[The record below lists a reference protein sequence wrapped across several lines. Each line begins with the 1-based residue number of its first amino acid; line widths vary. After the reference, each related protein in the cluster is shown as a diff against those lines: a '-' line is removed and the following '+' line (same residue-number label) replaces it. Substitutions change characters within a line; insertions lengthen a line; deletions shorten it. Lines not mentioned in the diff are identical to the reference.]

1 MLSKV
6 GQVMERVNG
15 NVLAVAVA
23 VIVVTA
29 GFVLVPSDD
38 ETKTVTAHFSRAV
51 SIYKGSQVRIL
62 GVPVGT
68 VTAVVPEGNSVRVE
82 MEYDAEHKVPAD
94 AQAVIVTPTLVADR
108 FVQLTPAY
116 TQGAVM
122 ENGADIELADTGT
135 PVELDRI
142 YSSLRDL
149 SEALGPNG
157 VNKDGSLDTL
167 LHAGTGALEGQ
178 GRRGNQMILDL
189 STAAQTFGEGSGELF
204 GTVRQLSEFTTVL
217 AENDA
222 VVSRFIRDLAGASDQ
237 LSGERQELR
246 AALAAL
252 ASAVSEV
259 EAFVKDNKGQLNGN
273 VKAIAEVAGVLAK
286 EQDSLALALEK
297 GPLGAGNLAIA
308 FDNPTGSIG
317 GRIAIGP
324 NADDTD
330 GFLCAVVKNA
340 RVPNSKLA
348 CDIFEAL
355 LERLPDGTFPPGGDD
370 SDLPLPGA
378 GSSSRLGGSAPAT
391 SLHELLGGRP

>member
-1 MLSKV
+1 MLA
-6 GQVMERVNG
+6 RVNG
-15 NVLAVAVA
+15 RAMAVAVA
-23 VIVVTA
+23 VILLAATF
-29 GFVLVPSDD
+29 FVFRSDP

-51 SIYKGSQVRIL
+51 SIYEGSQVRIL

-82 MEYDAEHKVPAD
+82 MEYAAEHDVPAN
-94 AQAVIVTPTLVADR
+94 AKAVIVTPTLVADR

-116 TQGAVM
+116 TKGPVM
-122 ENGADIELADTGT
+122 EDGADIALSRTGT

-149 SEALGPNG
+149 SDALGPNG

-167 LHAGTGALEGQ
+167 LAAGTRSLEGQ
-178 GRRGNQMILDL
+178 GLRGNRMILDM
-189 STAAQTFGEGSGELF
+189 SRAAETFGRGSGELF

-222 VVSRFIRDLAGASDQ
+222 VVSRFIRDLSGASAQ
-237 LSGERQELR
+237 LSGEREELR

-259 EAFVKDNKGQLNGN
+259 ETFVRQNRGRLSGN
-273 VKAIAEVAGVLAK
+273 VEAIADVAGTLAK
-286 EQDSLALALEK
+286 EKESLALALEK
-297 GPLGAGNLAIA
+297 GPLGAGNLALA
-308 FDNPTGSIG
+308 YDVPTGSIG
-317 GRIAIGP
+317 GRIAVGP

-340 RVPNSKLA
+340 RVPNAKLA

-355 LERLPDGTFPPGGDD
+355 LERLPDNQFPPGED
-370 SDLPLPGA
+370 GA
-378 GSSSRLGGSAPAT
+378 ERPVGGSELQLGSSAPAT
-391 SLHELLGGRP
+391 SLRELLGGRS

>member
-1 MLSKV
+1 MLSKFL
-6 GQVMERVNG
+6 GRVNG
-15 NVLAVAVA
+15 NVLVVAVA
-23 VIVVTA
+23 VVLVTV
-29 GFVLVPSDD
+29 GFVLVPDGA

-51 SIYKGSQVRIL
+51 SIYEGSQVRIL

-82 MEYDAEHKVPAD
+82 MEYDAENKIPAD

-122 ENGADIELADTGT
+122 ADGADIALADTGT

-167 LHAGTGALEGQ
+167 LHAGTGALQGQ
-178 GRRGNQMILDL
+178 GRRGNEMILNL
-189 STAAQTFGEGSGELF
+189 SRAAETFGEGSGELF
-204 GTVRQLSEFTTVL
+204 GTVRRLSEFTTVL

-222 VVSRFIRDLAGASDQ
+222 AVSRFIRDLAGASAQ

-246 AALAAL
+246 AVLAAL
-252 ASAVSEV
+252 AGAVSEV
-259 EAFVKDNKGQLNGN
+259 EAFVHDNRGRLKGN
-273 VKAIAEVAGVLAK
+273 VEAIADVAGVLAK
-286 EQDSLALALEK
+286 EKDSLALALEK

-317 GRIAIGP
+317 GRIAVGP
-324 NADDTD
+324 NADDSD

-340 RVPNSKLA
+340 EVPHAKLA
-348 CDIFEAL
+348 CKIFAAL
-355 LERLPDGTFPPGGDD
+355 LEPLPDGTFPPGGDD
-370 SDLPLPGA
+370 SDLPIP
-378 GSSSRLGGSAPAT
+378 GSSSTSRLGGGTPAT
-391 SLHELLGGRP
+391 SLRELLGGRS

>member
-1 MLSKV
+1 MLDALL
-6 GQVMERVNG
+6 RRLNG
-15 NVLAVAVA
+15 NVLVVAVA
-23 VIVVTA
+23 VILVTV
-29 GFVLVPSDD
+29 GFVLVPDGA
-38 ETKTVTAHFSRAV
+38 ETRTVAAHFSRAV
-51 SIYKGSQVRIL
+51 SIYEGSQVRIL

-82 MEYDAEHKVPAD
+82 MEYDATYKVPAD

-122 ENGADIELADTGT
+122 ADGADIELPDTGT

-167 LHAGTGALEGQ
+167 LHAGAGALEGQ
-178 GRRGNQMILDL
+178 GERGNAMIVEL
-189 STAAQTFGEGSGELF
+189 SRAAQTFGEGSGELF

-222 VVSRFIRDLAGASDQ
+222 AVSRFIRDLAGASAQ
-237 LSGERQELR
+237 LSGERDELR

-252 ASAVSEV
+252 ASAVGKV
-259 EAFVKDNKGQLNGN
+259 EAFVHENRGKLDGN
-273 VKAIAEVAGVLAK
+273 VKAIADVAGVLAK
-286 EQDSLALALEK
+286 EKDSLALALEK

-308 FDNPTGSIG
+308 YDNPTGSIG
-317 GRIAIGP
+317 GRIAVGP

-340 RVPNSKLA
+340 KVPNAKLA
-348 CDIFEAL
+348 CQIFEAL
-355 LERLPDGTFPPGGDD
+355 LEQLPDGTFPPGGDA
-370 SDLPLPGA
+370 SDIPLP
-378 GSSSRLGGSAPAT
+378 SSSPQARLGDGTPAT
-391 SLHELLGGRP
+391 TLRELLGGRS

>member
-1 MLSKV
+1 M
-6 GQVMERVNG
+6 
-15 NVLAVAVA
+15 VAVA
-23 VIVVTA
+23 VILVTV

-51 SIYKGSQVRIL
+51 SIYEGSQVRIL

-82 MEYDAEHKVPAD
+82 MEYDAEHKIPAD

-122 ENGADIELADTGT
+122 EDGADIELADTGT

-189 STAAQTFGEGSGELF
+189 SKAARTFGEGSGELF

-222 VVSRFIRDLAGASDQ
+222 VVSRFIRDLAGASAQ

-252 ASAVSEV
+252 ASAVGEV
-259 EAFVKDNKGQLNGN
+259 EA
-273 VKAIAEVAGVLAK
+273 
-286 EQDSLALALEK
+286 S
-297 GPLGAGNLAIA
+297 
-308 FDNPTGSIG
+308 
-317 GRIAIGP
+317 
-324 NADDTD
+324 
-330 GFLCAVVKNA
+330 
-340 RVPNSKLA
+340 
-348 CDIFEAL
+348 
-355 LERLPDGTFPPGGDD
+355 
-370 SDLPLPGA
+370 
-378 GSSSRLGGSAPAT
+378 
-391 SLHELLGGRP
+391 

>member
-1 MLSKV
+1 L
-6 GQVMERVNG
+6 
-15 NVLAVAVA
+15 
-23 VIVVTA
+23 VTV
-29 GFVLVPSDD
+29 GFVLVPGDD
-38 ETKTVTAHFSRAV
+38 EKKTVTAHFSRAV
-51 SIYKGSQVRIL
+51 SIYEGSQVRVL

-82 MEYDAEHKVPAD
+82 MEYDAEHKIPAD

-122 ENGADIELADTGT
+122 EDGADIALADTGT

-157 VNKDGSLDTL
+157 VNEDGSLDTL

-189 STAAQTFGEGSGELF
+189 SKAARTFGEGSGELF

-222 VVSRFIRDLAGASDQ
+222 VVSRFIRDLAGASAQ

-252 ASAVSEV
+252 AGAVSEV
-259 EAFVKDNKGQLNGN
+259 EAFVKDNKGRLNGN

-286 EQDSLALALEK
+286 ERDSLALALEK

-355 LERLPDGTFPPGGDD
+355 LERLPDGTVPPGGDD

-378 GSSSRLGGSAPAT
+378 SSSSRLGGGAPAT
-391 SLHELLGGRP
+391 SLRELLGGRS

>member
-1 MLSKV
+1 MLDAVLRK
-6 GQVMERVNG
+6 VNG
-15 NVLAVAVA
+15 NVLVVAVA
-23 VIVVTA
+23 IILVTV
-29 GFVLVPSDD
+29 GFVLVPDD
-38 ETKTVTAHFSRAV
+38 EEPKTLTAHFSRAV

-82 MEYDAEHKVPAD
+82 MEYDADQKVPAD
-94 AQAVIVTPTLVADR
+94 AKAVIVTPTLVADR

-122 ENGADIELADTGT
+122 ADGADIALQDTGT

-142 YSSLRDL
+142 YASLRDL

-178 GRRGNQMILDL
+178 GKRGNRMILDL
-189 STAAQTFGEGSGELF
+189 SRAAQTFGKGSGQLF
-204 GTVRQLSEFTTVL
+204 GTVRQLSEFTTTL

-222 VVSRFIRDLAGASDQ
+222 AVSQFIRDLAGASAQ
-237 LSGERQELR
+237 LSGERDELR

-252 ASAVSEV
+252 ARAVSKV
-259 EAFVKDNKGQLNGN
+259 EAFVHDNRGRLKGN
-273 VKAIAEVAGVLAK
+273 VEAIAEVAGVLAK
-286 EQDSLALALEK
+286 EKDSLALALEK

-317 GRIAIGP
+317 GRIAVGP
-324 NADDTD
+324 NADDSD
-330 GFLCAVVKNA
+330 GFLCAVVRNA
-340 RVPNSKLA
+340 KVPHAKLA
-348 CDIFEAL
+348 CKIFESL

-370 SDLPLPGA
+370 SDIPLP
-378 GSSSRLGGSAPAT
+378 SSSPPARLGDGTPAT
-391 SLHELLGGRP
+391 TLRELLGDRS